1 MHRNKFEPVRA
12 EKIEWL
18 AKSIFSEFPEEVQGL
33 KFHIL
38 DCGCIY
44 YQRVFRDG
52 TLDPRIAVYRDAGQ
66 GTCEICMLKA
76 VHWRQ
81 MVRDIVVV
89 YNLKFEVTISSEAI
103 AQGKP

>member
-1 MHRNKFEPVRA
+1 MNRKKNDAVRV

-18 AKSIFSEFPEEVQGL
+18 AKSIFNEFPEKVAGL
-33 KFHIL
+33 KFHLL

-52 TLDPRIAVYRDAGQ
+52 TLDPRIAIYRDAGH
-66 GTCEICMLKA
+66 GTCDICMLKA

-81 MVRDIVVV
+81 MVRDVVVV
-89 YNLKFEVTISSEAI
+89 YNIKLVVAI
-103 AQGKP
+103 EERKP